1 MSRCLSLAP
10 CGLVIERVDA
20 DADRLLIVARPT
32 AKTGVCPS
40 CGGVSARIHSRYVRS
55 LSDLPSQG
63 RLVRISLWA
72 RRFRCIVAECNQ
84 RIFTERL
91 EATGSRPF
99 ARRTTRLE
107 GIVHHL
113 GLALGGRPGQ
123 GFARRLLLP
132 VSKDTLLR
140 IVRRHAASPP
150 EVPRVV
156 GIDDWAFKRGQ
167 RYGTIVVDLERR
179 RIIELLPDRE
189 AATVAA
195 WLAARPSI
203 GIITRD
209 RGAGY
214 IQAAADGRP
223 EAIQVA
229 DRWHL
234 MENASAAFLTAVQRS
249 MQTVRQAVGVN
260 VVDPMVLTCA
270 ERRQHSGWLRR
281 EEENTAILALAKQ
294 GMSIKEIVRQIGKSR
309 GLVRQVV
316 RGGRTDVFRNRLGSL
331 DPFLKQLDADWAN
344 GCRNGAALWRRVKA
358 AGFAGGLRVVT
369 EWATRRRKDEAM
381 APLADARK
389 RKVPSARGIARMMT
403 IERDALSKTVAR
415 TMAIIEEAAPAL
427 VVARDLMD
435 RFHTMIQCHN
445 SADLEP
451 WISDAAPSLL
461 GSFVKGIVQDR
472 AGVHAA
478 LTQPWSNGQT
488 EGQNTKLK
496 LVKRQMYGRAKLDLL
511 RARLLGAT

>member
-1 MSRCLSLAP
+1 MGRDLSLAP
-10 CGLVIERVDA
+10 CGLVVERVETEA
-20 DADRLLIVARPT
+20 AGLLIVARPALTT
-32 AKTGVCPS
+32 AACPT
-40 CGGVSARIHSRYVRS
+40 CGSVSVRIHSTYQRF
-55 LSDLPSQG
+55 LADLPAQG
-63 RLVRISLWA
+63 RAVRISVRA
-72 RRFRCIVAECNQ
+72 RRFRCAVMSCHQ

-91 EATGSRPF
+91 AATAARPF
-99 ARRTTRLE
+99 GRRTTRLE

-113 GLALGGRPGQ
+113 GVALGGRPGQ
-123 GFARRLLLP
+123 DFARRLLLP

-140 IVRRHAASPP
+140 AVRRHAALPV

-167 RYGTIVVDLERR
+167 RYGTIICDLERR
-179 RIIELLPDRE
+179 RIIDLLPDRE

-203 GIITRD
+203 AVIARD

-214 IQAAADGRP
+214 MQAATDGRP
-223 EAIQVA
+223 GAIQVA

-249 MQTVRQAVGVN
+249 MQAVRKAVGAD
-260 VVDPMVLTCA
+260 VVDPQVLSCA

-281 EEENTAILALAKQ
+281 EEENAAILALAKQ
-294 GMSIKEIVRQIGKSR
+294 GVSIKDIVRRTSKSR

-316 RGGRTDVFRNRLGSL
+316 RGGRTDVFRSRQCSL
-331 DPFLKQLDADWAN
+331 DPFLKHLDADWAN

-358 AGFAGGLRVVT
+358 VGFSGSLRVVA
-369 EWATRRRKDEAM
+369 EWATRRRKEEA
-381 APLADARK
+381 ASSGGARP

-403 IERDALSKTVAR
+403 SERDTLSKTVVR
-415 TMAIIEEAAPAL
+415 TVAIIEDAVPAL
-427 VVARDLMD
+427 VTARDLMD
-435 RFHTMIQCHN
+435 RFHGMIRSRM

-451 WISDAAPSLL
+451 WIRDAMPGLL

-478 LTQPWSNGQT
+478 LTQSWSNGQT

-511 RARLLGAT
+511 RARLLSPT